1 VTNLGRPAPFEWA
14 VAERPLAGETV
25 SGDLA
30 VVVANQDEYLLAGI
44 DGLGHGQ
51 GAATAAAAAADT
63 IRANPGEPLDNLL
76 VLCHQA
82 MQATRGAA
90 ITVARVHTGL
100 SSLSWV
106 GVGNVDAYLIRRTP
120 TGTAPINSP
129 ILSGG
134 IVGFDLPRVSVLA
147 VDLRRGDIVVLA
159 TDGIGPAFT
168 ENLNLG
174 VDVQGNADRIMNT
187 CAKGT
192 DDALVVVSRFWG
204 HG

>member
-1 VTNLGRPAPFEWA
+1 VTNPGRLAPFEWA
-14 VAERPLAGETV
+14 VAQRPLAGETV

-30 VVVANQDEYLLAGI
+30 VTVADHDEYLLAAI

-51 GAATAAAAAADT
+51 GAATAAFVAAET
-63 IRANPGEPLDNLL
+63 IKANPGEPLDNLL
-76 VLCHQA
+76 LLCHQA
-82 MQATRGAA
+82 MHSTRGAA
-90 ITVARVHTGL
+90 ITLARVHAGL

-106 GVGNVDAYLIRRTP
+106 GVGNVAAYLIRATP
-120 TGTAPINSP
+120 TGTAPVNSP

-147 VDLRRGDIVVLA
+147 VDLRRGDMVVLA
-159 TDGIGPAFT
+159 TDGIDSAFP
-168 ENLNLG
+168 ESLNLG
-174 VDVQGNADRIMNT
+174 ADVQSIADRTMST

-204 HG
+204 YG

>member
-1 VTNLGRPAPFEWA
+1 VTNPGLPAPFEWA
-14 VAERPLAGETV
+14 LAERPLAGETV

-30 VVVANQDEYLLAGI
+30 VIVADRDEYLLAAI

-51 GAATAAAAAADT
+51 AAAAAASAAAET
-63 IRANPGEPLDNLL
+63 IRSNPGEPLDNLL

-90 ITVARVHTGL
+90 ITVARIHTRL

-106 GVGNVDAYLIRRTP
+106 GVGNVDAYLIRGTP
-120 TGTAPINSP
+120 TGTAPVKSP
-129 ILSGG
+129 VLSGG
-134 IVGFDLPRVSVLA
+134 IVGFDLPRVSVLG
-147 VDLRRGDIVVLA
+147 VDLHRGDMVVIA
-159 TDGIGPAFT
+159 TDGIERAFV
-168 ENLNLG
+168 ESLPLG
-174 VDVQGNADRIMNT
+174 VDVQSIADRIMTT